1 MEKDEESLR
10 GNLMKEYLIILSG
23 WAVQQFVWRP
33 ILNLLEN
40 DYEVIIIDW
49 NDVDS
54 LDGFKQ
60 KVMTILRKK
69 DINRF
74 SIIGWSL
81 GSLVAMDIVTSNSFK
96 IDNLILISGTSKFI
110 QDQTEKYNL
119 GWHKKIL
126 HNMIYMLKKHP
137 EETINKFYKN
147 IFSKVEA
154 KDGYYDRFSNEILY
168 LNKKNSIDSL
178 ALGLEYLMLKDFRDK
193 ISQIN
198 IPVLL
203 IHGDEDLICT
213 MKASEYLQ
221 NHLRTSRLVIFT
233 ETGHMPFYIKPHK
246 CYKIIKNFILN
257 FEV

>member
-1 MEKDEESLR
+1 
-10 GNLMKEYLIILSG
+10 MKEYLIILSG

-33 ILNLLEN
+33 VLNLLEK

-54 LDGFKQ
+54 LHGFKQ
-60 KVMTILRKK
+60 KVMTILREK

-81 GSLVAMDIVTSNSFK
+81 GSLVAIDIVTSDSFN

-126 HNMIYMLKKHP
+126 HSMIYMLKRHP

-147 IFSKVEA
+147 LFSKVEI
-154 KDGYYDRFSNEILY
+154 KDGYYNWFSNEILPS
-168 LNKKNSIDSL
+168 NKIVSIESL
-178 ALGLEYLMLKDFRDK
+178 ALGLEYLMVEDFRDK
-193 ISQIN
+193 ISHIN
-198 IPVLL
+198 VPVLL
-203 IHGDEDLICT
+203 IHGDEDLICPIQ
-213 MKASEYLQ
+213 ASEYLQ

-233 ETGHMPFYIKPHK
+233 ETGHMPFYIKPNQ
-246 CYKIIKNFILN
+246 CYKIIKNYILSR
-257 FEV
+257 EEK